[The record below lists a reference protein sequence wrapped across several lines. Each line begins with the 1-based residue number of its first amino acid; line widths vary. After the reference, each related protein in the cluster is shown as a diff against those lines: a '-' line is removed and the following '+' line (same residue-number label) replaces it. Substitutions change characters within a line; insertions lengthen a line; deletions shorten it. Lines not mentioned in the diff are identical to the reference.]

1 MAHVRMANIK
11 QIKRILDCTDIFLL
25 KNSSCSLQSSS
36 QGNPK
41 FLALFLKM
49 NLVKKL
55 NILLFVF
62 VFFILTRAAFA
73 QSSLLLTVSPATP
86 SPGQTFSVS
95 AQSFVFDATRADFKW
110 YQNGKLVASG
120 VGKRTQNFTAPAVGG
135 SLTIRVVAA
144 SSDGSVF
151 EERLVVNPADI
162 DFILHAGTYAP
173 PFYRGAA
180 LLTPGSRVELYA
192 VPNAAVGGTKLNPQ
206 NLIYEWQ
213 LDEQKIIEQSGKG
226 KNRLVFTVPDFL
238 GNQYDVMLTVF
249 SPGGD
254 RIAEKNFLIE
264 PRLPMILFYPFNALT
279 GISKTARSLF
289 AASTGERVGILAEP
303 YFFDSN
309 VVQSGIFEWKEGGK
323 TLPPQ
328 RTNQRLLEIQT
339 PAEGEFQTSFSLE
352 LKDVK
357 RTFQQATASFMLKV
371 GKPQ

>member
-1 MAHVRMANIK
+1 MMKMKAKVLIN
-11 QIKRILDCTDIFLL
+11 
-25 KNSSCSLQSSS
+25 
-36 QGNPK
+36 
-41 FLALFLKM
+41 FLAG
-49 NLVKKL
+49 
-55 NILLFVF
+55 
-62 VFFILTRAAFA
+62 VFFVASSVSA
-73 QSSLLLTVSPATP
+73 QSSLLLTVSPQTP
-86 SPGQTFSVS
+86 SPGQAFSVS
-95 AQSFVFDATRADFKW
+95 AQSFVFDATRADFTW

-135 SLTIRVVAA
+135 SLTIRVIAV
-144 SSDGSVF
+144 SSDGLTF
-151 EERLVVNPADI
+151 EENLVIHPADI
-162 DFILHAGTYAP
+162 DFILHAGTYKP

-192 VPNAAVGGTKLNPQ
+192 IPNAAVGRTKLNPQ
-206 NLIYEWQ
+206 SLIYEWQ

-238 GNQYDVMLTVF
+238 GNQYDVVLTVF
-249 SPGGD
+249 APSGD
-254 RIAEKNFLIE
+254 LIAERNFLIE
-264 PRLPMILFYPFNALT
+264 PRLPMILFYPFNVLT

-289 AASTGERVGILAEP
+289 TASPGERVGILAEP
-303 YFFDSN
+303 YFFDTS
-309 VVQSGIFEWKEGGK
+309 VVRGGIFEWKEGGK

-339 PAEGEFQTSFSLE
+339 PATSDGEFQTSFSLE